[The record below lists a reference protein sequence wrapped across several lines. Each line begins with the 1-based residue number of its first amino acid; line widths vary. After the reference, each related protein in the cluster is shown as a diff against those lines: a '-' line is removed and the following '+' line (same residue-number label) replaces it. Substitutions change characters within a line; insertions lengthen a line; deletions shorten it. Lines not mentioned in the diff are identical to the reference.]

1 MTILDNL
8 RPIVRDSITVAAMV
22 SSPHLRLPLTG
33 LNTDVGTGNL
43 ITDQNI
49 HRPQLALAGYVELFT
64 YHRVQLFGNTEIYY
78 LKSLTLEDRIRSFAN
93 IARFPIPCIIISN
106 DHSLDSELMDI
117 ATRNGIPVFSTP
129 CETTKV
135 LYYLSEF
142 LATQFSPRA
151 VLHGSFM
158 DVYGVG
164 IMFTGKS
171 GIGKS
176 EVALDLVERGHR
188 LVADDVVKLIKKG
201 EDVLIGMG
209 TSLVNHFMEIRGL
222 GIIDVRQMFGVRAI
236 RFQKRLEIIVELEEW
251 NPENEYN
258 RTGLDRQTVSLL
270 DTSVTFIK
278 LPILPGKNITVI
290 AEVIALN
297 YLLHL
302 YGYDAATEF
311 SDKLQRTIERK
322 SRGERTLDEE
332 DVFPYFNYDH
342 E

>member
-1 MTILDNL
+1 MLDNIQ
-8 RPIVRDSITVAAMV
+8 PIVRNSITVEHMV
-22 SSPHLRLPLTG
+22 SSPHLRLQLTQV
-33 LNTDVGTGNL
+33 NGTIGTENL
-43 ITDQNI
+43 ISEKNI

-64 YHRVQLFGNTEIYY
+64 YHRVQIFGNTEIYY
-78 LKSLTLEDRIRSFAN
+78 LKSLSLEQRIRAFAN
-93 IARFPIPCIIISN
+93 IAHFPMPCIIVAN
-106 DHSLDSELMDI
+106 DHQLDEELLQL
-117 ATRNGIPVFSTP
+117 ATESNIPVFSTP
-129 CETTKV
+129 SETTKV

-142 LATQFSPRA
+142 LDTQFAPRT

-164 IMFTGKS
+164 IMFTGRS

-188 LVADDVVKLIKKG
+188 LVADDVVMLVKKG
-201 EDVLIGMG
+201 EDILLG
-209 TSLVNHFMEIRGL
+209 TGTNLANHFMEIRGL

-251 NPENEYN
+251 NPNSEYT
-258 RTGLDRQTVSLL
+258 RTGLDRQSMTLL
-270 DTSVTFIK
+270 DTTVSFIK

-290 AEVIALN
+290 AEVVALN

-311 SDKLQRTIERK
+311 SDKLRQTIQRKT
-322 SRGERTLDEE
+322 RGEAAHKAENIS
-332 DVFPYFNYDH
+332 PYFDFDY

>member
-1 MTILDNL
+1 MLNNIQ
-8 RPIVRDSITVAAMV
+8 PIVRDTITVESMV
-22 SSPHLRLPLTG
+22 TSPHLHLQLTQVNAG
-33 LNTDVGTGNL
+33 IGIDNL
-43 ITDQNI
+43 INDKNI

-64 YHRVQLFGNTEIYY
+64 YHRVQIFGNTEIYY
-78 LKSLTLEDRIRSFAN
+78 LKSLSLPQRIRAFAN
-93 IARFPIPCIIISN
+93 IAHFPIPCIIVAN
-106 DHSLDSELMDI
+106 DHQLDDELLQL
-117 ATRNGIPVFSTP
+117 ATQSNIPVFSTP
-129 CETTKV
+129 SETTKV

-142 LATQFSPRA
+142 LDTQFAPRA

-164 IMFTGKS
+164 IMFTGRS

-188 LVADDVVKLIKKG
+188 LVADDVIMLVKKG
-201 EDVLIGMG
+201 ENILLGRG
-209 TSLVNHFMEIRGL
+209 TNLVNHFMEIRGL

-251 NPENEYN
+251 NPDSEYT
-258 RTGLDRQTVSLL
+258 RTGLDRQSIALL
-270 DTSVTFIK
+270 DTTITFIK

-297 YLLHL
+297 YLLQL
-302 YGYDAATEF
+302 YGYDAATEL
-311 SDKLQRTIERK
+311 SDKLRETIQRK
-322 SRGERTLDEE
+322 ARGESSDRAEHIS
-332 DVFPYFNYDH
+332 PYFDFDY